1 MYYTEYHVVITTK
14 YRKKVFNEGVKE
26 YFKVVL
32 KRVREHYPEVLI
44 TEVNT
49 DEDHAHLL
57 VSVPPKMAVGK
68 VIGIIKANTGKALR
82 EKFGFLKEVYWG
94 MSGVWSDGYF
104 VSTVGINEAMIRKY
118 IQYQGKEDDGQ
129 AKLEF

>member
-1 MYYTEYHVVITTK
+1 MVITTK
-14 YRKKVFNEGVKE
+14 YRRKIFNEGVKA

-32 KRVREHYPEVLI
+32 KRVREYYPEVLI

-82 EKFGFLKEVYWG
+82 EKFDFLKKAYWG

-104 VSTVGINEAMIRKY
+104 VSTVGINEDMIRKY
-118 IQYQGKEDDGQ
+118 IQYQGKEDNGQ

>member
-1 MYYTEYHVVITTK
+1 MVITTK
-14 YRKKVFNEGVKE
+14 YRRKIFNEGVKA

-32 KRVREHYPEVLI
+32 KRVREHYPEVMI

-68 VIGIIKANTGKALR
+68 AIGIIKSNTGKALR
-82 EKFGFLKEVYWG
+82 EKFDFL
-94 MSGVWSDGYF
+94 
-104 VSTVGINEAMIRKY
+104 T
-118 IQYQGKEDDGQ
+118 
-129 AKLEF
+129 